1 MGLFSRRSKRSDH
14 EFRPLEPDAVATTP
28 PAATDAAP
36 DAVERDL
43 EPDAAAPG
51 ATTPRTARE
60 VVDDARG
67 VVDDARG
74 VASPPAATE
83 ALPDVVVSEVARD
96 SAPHVRISVT
106 SFGGGQLPAT
116 RRAARPAAAAPPA
129 SESVPG
135 MPDNV
140 LLQAALAALPAQPQ
154 SADVMNVMRQAL
166 QGQLYVR
173 AQGDAQAQLA
183 QGKGL
188 SLAITTHQ
196 DKRFLLVFSGA
207 TAMQASATA
216 EGAGAT
222 SAVSQS
228 ASNVLRMAVDSGY
241 NGVYLDHANEGARLA
256 LPIELVRK
264 SLDEGAA
271 PFELKTL
278 LAGAR
283 TDATAAQ
290 VAAALARAPRV
301 WVAGGTDAEGRMGLA
316 QARGADGSRRL
327 EVYSHPLELL
337 ALARGDRALPL
348 TPEQL
353 ARALAS
359 DTTFTG
365 LMLDP
370 AGPWIELDRADLAP
384 LFALAG

>member
-1 MGLFSRRSKRSDH
+1 
-14 EFRPLEPDAVATTP
+14 
-28 PAATDAAP
+28 
-36 DAVERDL
+36 
-43 EPDAAAPG
+43 
-51 ATTPRTARE
+51 
-60 VVDDARG
+60 
-67 VVDDARG
+67 
-74 VASPPAATE
+74 
-83 ALPDVVVSEVARD
+83 
-96 SAPHVRISVT
+96 
-106 SFGGGQLPAT
+106 
-116 RRAARPAAAAPPA
+116 
-129 SESVPG
+129 

-140 LLQAALAALPAQPQ
+140 LLQAALAAVPARPQ
-154 SADVMNVMRQAL
+154 SADVMNVTRQAL

-183 QGKGL
+183 EGKGL

-196 DKRFLLVFSGA
+196 DKRFLLVFSGGA
-207 TAMQASATA
+207 AMQASATA
-216 EGAGAT
+216 EGTGAT

-241 NGVYLDHANEGARLA
+241 DGVYLDHADEGARLV

-264 SLDEGAA
+264 SLDEGAP

-301 WVAGGTDAEGRMGLA
+301 WVAGGTDPQGRMGLA
-316 QARGADGSRRL
+316 EARDADGSRRL

-359 DTTFTG
+359 DVTLTG
-365 LMLDP
+365 IVLDP
-370 AGPWIELDRADLAP
+370 AGPWIELDRADLSP
-384 LFALAG
+384 LLALAG